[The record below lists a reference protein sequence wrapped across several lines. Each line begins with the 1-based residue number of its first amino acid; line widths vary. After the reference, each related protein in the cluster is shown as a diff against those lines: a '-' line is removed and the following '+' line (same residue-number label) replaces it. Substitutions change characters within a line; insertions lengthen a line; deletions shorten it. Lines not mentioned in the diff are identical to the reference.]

1 MPMPIHIPF
10 SFPTFMK
17 NSKSLSFHA
26 ITWLSWSLASASLL
40 VHAADDQPMN
50 PPGVVDLIQY
60 RVHDDT
66 GRQTP
71 QWVPMLN
78 TRSKWANSVYMWY
91 LNPAYKPSQLSQ
103 SDVVATMQLATS
115 RWAQMCNIEFRYMG
129 LSDAQPMSTVGNDQ
143 DRINV
148 LAWGKFINGMAG
160 VAGYAATHIVTSG
173 GVATIVD
180 ADLIIN
186 NEMAT
191 DINTLDGILMHEL
204 GHAIG
209 IGHSDKQ
216 AAIMSAAPYHELT
229 YNRTLRADDIEACT
243 SLYGEA
249 SNQQTNRV
257 LNWAE
262 SAYPSLL
269 KPAAPATQGY
279 DGFTYRYYR
288 ETGNYAASK
297 NGRAYFMGTDGV
309 IQDLGSLAPY
319 VSQATKAGY

>member
-1 MPMPIHIPF
+1 MPMPMPMPIHIPF

-17 NSKSLSFHA
+17 NCKSLSFHA
-26 ITWLSWSLASASLL
+26 ITWLSWFLASASLL

-60 RVHDDT
+60 RVLDDT

-91 LNPAYKPSQLSQ
+91 LNPAYMPSQLSQ
-103 SDVVATMQLATS
+103 SDVV
-115 RWAQMCNIEFRYMG
+115 
-129 LSDAQPMSTVGNDQ
+129 
-143 DRINV
+143 
-148 LAWGKFINGMAG
+148 AWGKFINGMAG
-160 VAGYAATHIVTSG
+160 VAGYAATHIITSG

-209 IGHSDKQ
+209 IGHSDRQ
-216 AAIMSAAPYHELT
+216 AAIMSAAPYHEVT

-249 SNQQTNRV
+249 PNQQTNRV

-269 KPAAPATQGY
+269 KPAAPATQRY

-319 VSQATKAGY
+319 VSLATKAGY